1 MKTEIKYAPK
11 NLNEIVYHDDA
22 TKNRIL
28 AYGNGAL
35 TGNIILHGPNGTG
48 KTTVANL
55 LPHAIDGDN
64 ANIEKKHFKEIFAQ
78 KNIGDYVLW
87 ACNSNYLYKST
98 KYYMVFHEF
107 DYAKGDFAEF
117 WTAADKCE
125 NLMLIITT
133 NNVMN
138 VHQSIRS
145 RCNMIKM
152 GPVMVNRLLP
162 RAMEI
167 LKAEG
172 VDLPVAQIQSLLQES
187 EEFADWRVYCRRL
200 DEMIYSYKAG
210 FLKADQKFKKPAL
223 KIVNP
228 VK

>member
-1 MKTEIKYAPK
+1 
-11 NLNEIVYHDDA
+11 
-22 TKNRIL
+22 
-28 AYGNGAL
+28 
-35 TGNIILHGPNGTG
+35 
-48 KTTVANL
+48 
-55 LPHAIDGDN
+55 
-64 ANIEKKHFKEIFAQ
+64 
-78 KNIGDYVLW
+78 
-87 ACNSNYLYKST
+87 
-98 KYYMVFHEF
+98 MVFHEF